1 MLSCSATRFTALE
14 RDLEDG
20 MSSKLSI
27 EELLSTLEQRA
38 FFLREEEA
46 VHARQEAHHREQR
59 ALLAAELE
67 KVMQNLESL
76 RTVVSATADLVVGS
90 RWTKPAAVP
99 DLPPPGRLMMG
110 KLLRLVVEDGG
121 LQEPFSP
128 AAVAAE
134 ANRRFADRLGKPVD
148 SRTASDVLRRMLAE
162 GRIRLA
168 RGGKGPRGALYA
180 RT

>member
-1 MLSCSATRFTALE
+1 
-14 RDLEDG
+14 
-20 MSSKLSI
+20 MSSRLSV
-27 EELLSTLEQRA
+27 EELLSALEQRA
-38 FFLREEEA
+38 VFLREEEA

-76 RTVVSATADLVVGS
+76 RTVASATADLVK
-90 RWTKPAAVP
+90 RTKPAAVP
-99 DLPPPGRLMMG
+99 DLPPPGRLMVG

-121 LQEPFSP
+121 LHEPFSP

-134 ANRRFADRLGKPVD
+134 ANRRFADRLRKPVD
-148 SRTASDVLRRMLAE
+148 SRTASDALRRMLAE

-168 RGGKGPRGALYA
+168 REGKGPHGALYS

>member
-1 MLSCSATRFTALE
+1 
-14 RDLEDG
+14 
-20 MSSKLSI
+20 MSPKLSV

-38 FFLREEEA
+38 VSLREEEA

-67 KVMQNLESL
+67 KVTQNLEAL
-76 RTVVSATADLVVGS
+76 RTVVSATADLVK
-90 RWTKPAAVP
+90 RTKPVAVP
-99 DLPPPGRLMMG
+99 DLPPPGRLMVG
-110 KLLRLVVEDGG
+110 KLLRMVVEDGG

-134 ANRRFADRLGKPVD
+134 ANRRFADRLRKPID
-148 SRTASDVLRRMLAE
+148 PRTASDVLRRLLAE

-168 RGGKGPRGALYA
+168 RAGRGTQGALYT